1 MNVDMI
7 TTIISLRSKW
17 PTWTMLDQ
25 RKNYRRHYSSRNV
38 FTSTVS
44 PLPYLTHLPGLF
56 CLLPIITQGVG
67 ANRAGTKCFKASV
80 HPGWS
85 KRMKDQAA
93 RACGVCQSM
102 LRLPQ
107 DVIDVTQPDSSDSL
121 NAPTTPA
128 DPPKRSARKRYVRP
142 PGEKPNLSTKM
153 QYLYNELMAS
163 SKKNHNSPNY
173 DPFSIANS
181 DEVEDV
187 DQDGK
192 PFIVKSVI
200 L

>member
-1 MNVDMI
+1 
-7 TTIISLRSKW
+7 
-17 PTWTMLDQ
+17 
-25 RKNYRRHYSSRNV
+25 
-38 FTSTVS
+38 
-44 PLPYLTHLPGLF
+44 
-56 CLLPIITQGVG
+56 
-67 ANRAGTKCFKASV
+67 
-80 HPGWS
+80 
-85 KRMKDQAA
+85 MKDQAA

-102 LRLPQ
+102 LRLPA
-107 DVIDVTQPDSSDSL
+107 DVIDVLPPDSSDSL
-121 NAPTTPA
+121 NAQPA
-128 DPPKRSARKRYVRP
+128 PDAPKRSARKRYVRP

-153 QYLYNELMAS
+153 QYLYDELIAS

-181 DEVEDV
+181 DEVEEL